1 MGPAAADTS
10 ASLTHINANLTFV
23 FGENSNR
30 FENVY
35 QMMELNEKSGDR

>member
-23 FGENSNR
+23 FGEIAITLKFFTR
-30 FENVY
+30 
-35 QMMELNEKSGDR
+35 